1 VNRNQLYRKNNPK
14 SSIIGNARQRAKKY
28 KVPCT
33 LKPEDFEIPDVCP
46 VLGIKLTF
54 GHNKKSTSSSPSLD
68 RLVPSAGYVKGNVT
82 IMSKLA
88 NNIKSSATSP
98 EQVRQ
103 VYVWLKKKFKNK

>member
-1 VNRNQLYRKNNPK
+1 MNRNQRYRKNHPK
-14 SSIIGNARQRAKKY
+14 SSIICNARQRAKKY

-54 GHNKKSTSSSPSLD
+54 GRNKRSTFSSPSLD
-68 RLVPSAGYVKGNVT
+68 RLIPQKGYVKGNVT

-88 NNIKSSATSP
+88 NSIKSSATSP
-98 EQVRQ
+98 TQ
-103 VYVWLKKKFKNK
+103 VYRVYKWLKRMTQK